1 MHIIASKATCFK
13 EALSC
18 DFKEYAAQITR
29 NAKALADT
37 LICLGFTLIS
47 GGTDNHLLL
56 VDVSKEGLTG
66 KEAEGMLYR
75 EGIVVNKNTIPYD
88 QQPPFITSGI
98 RLGTPALTTR
108 GMKEFEMERIVYMID
123 KVLRKK
129 QDVKDEVLALAKNFP
144 IPE

>member
-18 DFKEYAAQITR
+18 DFKEYAAQITK
-29 NAKALADT
+29 NANALAET
-37 LICLGFTLIS
+37 FISLGFTLIS

-66 KEAEGMLYR
+66 KEAEEMLYR

-88 QQPPFITSGI
+88 QQPPSVTSGI

-108 GMKEFEMERIVYMID
+108 GMKEAEMEKIAYMID
-123 KVLRKK
+123 SVLRKR
-129 QDVKDEVLALAKNFP
+129 QDVKDEVPALAKSFP